1 MCDVVNEIELE
12 RERCENKT
20 AGNFTSGC
28 KGMWDIIACW
38 PSAKVGEMVVIPCP
52 NYFSYFSEH
61 HSEGGLYLMEKSLL
75 TVPCAK
81 YLTSLINLYYSYV

>member
-1 MCDVVNEIELE
+1 MIKTNIFLLSPPQTGSVQMCDVVNEIELE

-20 AGNFTSGC
+20 AGNVTSGC

-61 HSEGGLYLMEKSLL
+61 HSEGKH
-75 TVPCAK
+75 K
-81 YLTSLINLYYSYV
+81 TSMRNK